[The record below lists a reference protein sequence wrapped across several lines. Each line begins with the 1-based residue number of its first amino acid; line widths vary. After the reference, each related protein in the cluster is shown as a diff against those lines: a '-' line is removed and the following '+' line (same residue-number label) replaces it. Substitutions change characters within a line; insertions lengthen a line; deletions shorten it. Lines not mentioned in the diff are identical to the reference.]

1 MTMFALLYLLFLG
14 FLGSFLF
21 SLDLIRWSISRF
33 QLPNRHYN
41 EIGHDPNLRTTIYRR
56 QNFLAAR

>member
-33 QLPNRHYN
+33 QLPNWDSN
-41 EIGHDPNLRTTIYRR
+41 ELEHNPNPRATIYRR